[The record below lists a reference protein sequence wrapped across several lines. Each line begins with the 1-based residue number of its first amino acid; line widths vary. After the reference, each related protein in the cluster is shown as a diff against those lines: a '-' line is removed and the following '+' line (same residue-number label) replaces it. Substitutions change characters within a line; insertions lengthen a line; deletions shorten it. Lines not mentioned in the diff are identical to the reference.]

1 MLNVASIHQIS
12 ESQLRDFAHQLMT
25 QLADQSKQLTQFSS
39 LIAQRDADIAQCQ
52 ADIAQRDQAIEA
64 KEQRILM
71 LTHEIAVLKRWK
83 FGRSREGLNADQLS
97 LLDETID
104 TDIAA
109 IEQELEALS
118 QDSVERKPAAPRK
131 PRRMPLPADLPRR
144 EFHHEPASTQCAS
157 PGCGA
162 PLQRMGEDVTEKL
175 ASARQ
180 AGDRMSMLTE

>member
-1 MLNVASIHQIS
+1 MLNVASINQMG
-12 ESQLRDFAHQLMT
+12 ESQLRNLAHQLMT

-39 LIAQRDADIAQCQ
+39 LIAQRD

-109 IEQELEALS
+109 IELELEALS

>member
-1 MLNVASIHQIS
+1 MLNVASINQMS

-39 LIAQRDADIAQCQ
+39 LIAQRD

-97 LLDETID
+97 LLD
-104 TDIAA
+104 
-109 IEQELEALS
+109 
-118 QDSVERKPAAPRK
+118 
-131 PRRMPLPADLPRR
+131 
-144 EFHHEPASTQCAS
+144 
-157 PGCGA
+157 
-162 PLQRMGEDVTEKL
+162 
-175 ASARQ
+175 
-180 AGDRMSMLTE
+180 

>member
-1 MLNVASIHQIS
+1 MLNVASIHQMS
-12 ESQLRDFAHQLMT
+12 ESQLRDLAHQLMT

-39 LIAQRDADIAQCQ
+39 LIAQRE

-83 FGRSREGLNADQLS
+83 FGRTREGLNADQLS

-118 QDSVERKPAAPRK
+118 QDSVERKPVAPRK
-131 PRRMPLPADLPRR
+131 PRTK
-144 EFHHEPASTQCAS
+144 H
-157 PGCGA
+157 
-162 PLQRMGEDVTEKL
+162 LQIRAIHTEVKGGTPPVNV
-175 ASARQ
+175 Q
-180 AGDRMSMLTE
+180 VYNELT